1 MLGYFCAPYPD
12 ELLYSVCARLSARLA
27 FPRAQHT
34 LAELFGTPNAMIG
47 VDLPSYLRHFIG
59 VIPHGH
65 GYTAD
70 QFIERHTLVPFY
82 EPFLDQRR
90 AATIRARMKARGR
103 QGFQFLLGPKGQ
115 NLQKPDRL
123 RYCPQCVR
131 EDREQYGECYWHR
144 VHQVPGVIVC
154 PHHGMWLDTSEAPA
168 RDLRAC
174 HVFRP
179 AEREIRPGLPRP
191 LMPKE
196 SGSTALLAFAQNA
209 RWLLQH
215 PQAADGEG
223 VRQRYLAI
231 LAERGLATYRGHVQV
246 SRLQKAFLRSYPE
259 SVLEQL
265 EGPNGGLQSGLAVSA
280 LVHRSRTSRS
290 PIHHL
295 MFIHFLGY
303 TAETFWRIP
312 RETEYF
318 GKGPW
323 PCLNHAA
330 SHYGEL
336 MIDAC
341 KIQMS
346 PTDGRP
352 VGTFHCRCGFD
363 YSRVGPDWSPMMRG
377 RMGRVVTYGPV
388 WERKLRTLWTTS
400 GFAVETIARRLGVTP
415 PTLRSQVRQ
424 QGLPMRRLDARARWI
439 APSGVRWRHPQTVYA
454 PVEVEDRRRRW
465 LRLRVTRRPSPAALR
480 ERRRLSTWLQRH
492 DRRWLKAHPAS
503 RGPSLFGG
511 KRMQIDWARRDRQ
524 LARLVEST
532 VERLMAQSGKPL
544 FLSRTQIIR
553 QTGQQ
558 RMIAP
563 HVARLPETQRVL
575 ASVTETRL
583 AHKLRVIE
591 WAANQLEAS
600 DQRPTRTALLAL
612 IGGKPIS
619 GRVSQLSSAIDRA
632 LARLMGCC
640 TALRDRV
647 A

>member
-12 ELLYSVCARLSARLA
+12 ELLYSICARLTERVA
-27 FPRAQHT
+27 FPRAQHM
-34 LAELFGTPNAMIG
+34 LVELFGTPNAMIG
-47 VDLPSYLRHFIG
+47 VDLPSYLQHFVR

-65 GYTAD
+65 GYTTD
-70 QFIERHTLVPFY
+70 RLIEQHTLLPFY
-82 EPFLDQRR
+82 EPFLDQSR
-90 AATIRARMKARGR
+90 AATIRARMKAGGR

-115 NLQKPDRL
+115 NLKKPDRL

-131 EDREQYGECYWHR
+131 GDREQYGECYWHR

-154 PHHGMWLDTSEAPA
+154 PHHGLWLETSEAPA

-179 AEREIRPGLPRP
+179 AEREIRPGLPRL

-196 SGSTALLAFAQNA
+196 SGSTALLAFAQDA

-215 PQAADGEG
+215 PQEADGEG

-231 LAERGLATYRGHVQV
+231 LAERGLATYRGQVQV
-246 SRLQKAFLRSYPE
+246 SRLQKAFLCSYPE

-265 EGPNGGLQSGLAVSA
+265 EGHHGGLQSGLAVSA
-280 LVHRSRTSRS
+280 LVHRSRTSRT

-295 MFIHFLGY
+295 IFIHFLGY

-323 PCLNHAA
+323 PCLNPAA
-330 SHYGEL
+330 GHYGQL
-336 MIDAC
+336 LIKTCAMR
-341 KIQMS
+341 MS

-377 RMGRVVTYGPV
+377 RMSRVVTYGPV

-400 GFAVETIARRLGVTP
+400 GFAVETIARQLGVTP
-415 PTLRSQVRQ
+415 PTLRSEVRQ

-465 LRLRVTRRPSPAALR
+465 LRLRVIRRPSQARLR

-503 RGPSLFGG
+503 RGPSLFGA
-511 KRMQIDWARRDRQ
+511 KRMQIDWARRDRE
-524 LARLVEST
+524 LAILVNATVARLTS
-532 VERLMAQSGKPL
+532 QSGKPL
-544 FLSRTQIIR
+544 FLSRSQIIR

-563 HVARLPETQRVL
+563 HLARLPETQRVL
-575 ASVTETRL
+575 ACVTETRL

-612 IGGKPIS
+612 IGGKPFS
-619 GRVSQLSSAIDRA
+619 GRESQLPSAIDRA
-632 LARLMGCC
+632 LVRLMSCC
-640 TALRDRV
+640 TTSRDRV